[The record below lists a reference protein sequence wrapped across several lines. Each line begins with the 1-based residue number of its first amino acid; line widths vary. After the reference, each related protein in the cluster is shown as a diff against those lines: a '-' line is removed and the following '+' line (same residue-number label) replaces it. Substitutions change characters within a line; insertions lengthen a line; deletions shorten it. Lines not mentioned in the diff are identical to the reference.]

1 MQLEAGREGER
12 SHLPYWLRKHTEG
25 YAAWKAGLMIKLVL
39 TDMDNTL
46 IPWGQSKAS
55 PRAMEGIREMEEEGI
70 RFAPASGRD
79 FEELKTFFADDLS
92 VLSSAITAN
101 GLVIRLD
108 GRIIQKAEIEPS
120 LLLRL
125 DRALAPFVDEA
136 ALILYDQNAH
146 AYARRP
152 DAGAIE
158 IMKTAFPGGVSYV
171 SEWPDIEFSKLGI
184 AMQTDAKR
192 RDEICAAVSPQIPE
206 LDFVKPL
213 PNWVDVVPHGVNKAT
228 AIKALADALH
238 ITMDEICAFGDSE
251 NDIEMLEAVG
261 YPVVVANASP
271 AAKAAARYFIPAAAE
286 DSVGTAFLQIAEAA
300 RTGVLP
306 DFLQDRNAR

>member
-1 MQLEAGREGER
+1 MQPHLGTEGNR
-12 SHLPYWLRKHTEG
+12 SHLPYWLGKQMVGLSVRKAEF
-25 YAAWKAGLMIKLVL
+25 MIKLVL

-46 IPWGQSKAS
+46 IPWGQKKAS

-108 GRIIQKAEIEPS
+108 GKVIQKAEIAPE
-120 LLLRL
+120 LLYRL
-125 DRALAPFVDEA
+125 DEALAPFADEA
-136 ALILYDQNAH
+136 ALILYDKKAH

-152 DAGAIE
+152 DPGEIE
-158 IMKTAFPGGVSYV
+158 IIKTAFPEGISFVST
-171 SEWPDIEFSKLGI
+171 WPDIEFSKLGI
-184 AMQTDAKR
+184 AMETDAAR
-192 RDEICAAVSPQIPE
+192 RDEICDAVSPQIPE

-228 AIKALADALH
+228 AIKVLADVLH

-251 NDIEMLEAVG
+251 NDIEMLSCVG

-271 AAKAAARYFIPAAAE
+271 AAKAAARYFIPAASE

-300 RTGVLP
+300 RIGVLP
-306 DFLQDRNAR
+306 DFLQETR

>member
-1 MQLEAGREGER
+1 MQPHLGTEGNR
-12 SHLPYWLRKHTEG
+12 SHLPYWLGKQM
-25 YAAWKAGLMIKLVL
+25 AGLSVRKAEFMIKLVL

-46 IPWGQSKAS
+46 IPWGQKKAS

-108 GRIIQKAEIEPS
+108 GKVIQKAEIAPE
-120 LLLRL
+120 LLYRL
-125 DRALAPFVDEA
+125 DEALAPFADEA
-136 ALILYDQNAH
+136 ALILYDKKAH

-152 DAGAIE
+152 DPGEIE
-158 IMKTAFPGGVSYV
+158 IIKTAFPEGISFVST
-171 SEWPDIEFSKLGI
+171 WPDIEFSKLGI
-184 AMQTDAKR
+184 AMQTDAAR
-192 RDEICAAVSPQIPE
+192 RDEICDAVSPQIPE

-228 AIKALADALH
+228 AIKVLADALH

-251 NDIEMLEAVG
+251 NDIEMLSCVG

-271 AAKAAARYFIPAAAE
+271 AAKAAARYFIPAASE

-300 RTGVLP
+300 RIGVLP
-306 DFLQDRNAR
+306 DFLQETR